1 MNYTC
6 ASHFYRENAF
16 QNKNVPLIACLSLSK
31 SYPESGEK
39 HTCAH
44 THTHT
49 HAMNYY
55 IILIAARYI
64 LFPYISLSHS
74 LTPYFSHPSSDRAE
88 KRNCKSL
95 PIDWPRERLR
105 KETSRRDLAVGARE
119 GARSNRGQRQ
129 ERDDEIRLPAAHS
142 I

>member
-39 HTCAH
+39 HTHAHIH
-44 THTHT
+44 THT
-49 HAMNYY
+49 
-55 IILIAARYI
+55 RYELLYNLNRSKI
-64 LFPYISLSHS
+64 HPFSIHLSLSHS